1 MSFRDSN
8 VAVIETGRTH
18 IRAGLGLHDLL
29 KTPTVEFPARV
40 GLRRNASGEH
50 LNKAQQPIAPGET
63 DVKKRI
69 GSSSRV
75 SSFPQHLEP
84 NASVN
89 DYLVGTA
96 LDEALAAGQD
106 VTISWPF
113 ADADVH
119 DWTQAEAIWKYVL
132 FNQLQR
138 RRVQNESPVLL
149 SLFPGLARDTYE
161 RACQIFF
168 ERFNAAGLA
177 IIERPVA
184 QIYAANSLD
193 GVVVDIDEEKTDITP
208 ISEGFPLNHART
220 TIPLGTRDCQNYLAH
235 ILKSNQSVVSALS
248 PAENPLDPEA
258 LHAILLDLVK
268 QLWTDGHV
276 KVPSDGETVLVEDE
290 GVTDIAAVVMAGKE
304 KAIIENQI
312 KKKATAKAS
321 AAEQARAREIEALDL
336 LTVQFR
342 EHSLTL
348 GKERHRLCEP
358 LFDPTLLKGLPGS
371 LPVANAVRPL
381 PLQEAVGLVIG
392 QTDIDQRASLWAGLF
407 LTGHLTRHVR
417 GIGIA
422 LQSRAAPFVVNAEL
436 LTEVQPRYVRVLNM
450 PEYYAEYRDTGNG
463 LACFLG
469 SSITAKII
477 FNDNGG
483 KSFVS
488 KADYT
493 ARGPHAIIEMTPA
506 LL

>member
-8 VAVIETGRTH
+8 VVIIETGRTH
-18 IRAGLGLHDLL
+18 VRAGLGLHDLL
-29 KTPTVEFPARV
+29 KTPTVEILARV

-50 LNKAQQPIAPGET
+50 LNKSQQPIPLGENG
-63 DVKKRI
+63 VKQDI

-75 SSFPQHLEP
+75 SSLPQHIEP

-89 DYLVGTA
+89 DYLVGSA
-96 LDEALAAGQD
+96 LDEALAAGQELS
-106 VTISWPF
+106 ISWPF
-113 ADADVH
+113 AGGDVR

-132 FNQLQR
+132 FNQLHR

-149 SLFPGLARDTYE
+149 SMLPGLARQTYE
-161 RACQIFF
+161 RTCQIFF

-177 IIERPVA
+177 IIERPLA
-184 QIYAANSLD
+184 QMYAANSLS
-193 GVVVDIDEEKTDITP
+193 GVVVDIDDKKTDITP
-208 ISEGFPLNHART
+208 ISDGIMLNHART

-235 ILKSNQSVVSALS
+235 LLKSNQSVVAALS

-258 LHAILLDLVK
+258 LHSTLLELVK
-268 QLWTDGHV
+268 SLWTDGHV
-276 KVPSDGETVLVEDE
+276 RVPSDGETALLEDE
-290 GVTDIAAVVMAGKE
+290 GVTDIAAVLVAGKE
-304 KAIIENQI
+304 KAVIESGM

-336 LTVQFR
+336 LTIQFSG
-342 EHSLTL
+342 HSLTL

-358 LFDPTLLKGLPGS
+358 LFDPTLLEGLPGS

-381 PLQEAVGLVIG
+381 PLQEAVGIVIG
-392 QTDIDQRASLWAGLF
+392 QTDVDQRPSLWSGLF
-407 LTGHLTRHVR
+407 ITGDLTRHVR

-422 LQSRAAPFVVNAEL
+422 LQSRVAPFIVNPDL
-436 LTEVQPRYVRVLNM
+436 QSEVQPRYARVLAV
-450 PEYYAEYRDTGNG
+450 PEYYPEYRDTGNG

-469 SSITAKII
+469 SSIAAKII

-483 KSFVS
+483 KIFVS

-493 ARGPHAIIEMTPA
+493 ARGPHSIIEMTPA